1 MNEIVDLDLY
11 NRIGDELDGFKNAP
25 SGRTHIN
32 HYFSNLISI
41 NRATTMARH
50 MLMMGKHDEIICGH

>member
-1 MNEIVDLDLY
+1 MRDIRSLKFLGMILHVY
-11 NRIGDELDGFKNAP
+11 EL
-25 SGRTHIN
+25 HIN